1 MEGKSVVRGISNPKV
16 RNTSSKRAQCKAG
29 MKLKKNYDD
38 AKQTVIS
45 VCIDLL
51 HLDHNHE
58 FFKKDTKKDQLQYN
72 KTHDP
77 EYMEFISSMQE
88 SRIPQHCIMD
98 YVSEMHGGPESVP
111 VTAQDMYNL

>member
-1 MEGKSVVRGISNPKV
+1 VVRGISNPKV
-16 RNTSSKRAQCKAG
+16 RNTSSNRTQCKAG
-29 MKLKKNYDD
+29 MKLKKFMMMTKRQLY
-38 AKQTVIS
+38 Q
-45 VCIDLL
+45 CILICCTWIIIM
-51 HLDHNHE
+51 N
-58 FFKKDTKKDQLQYN
+58 FFKKDTEKIQLQCN

-98 YVSEMHGGPESVP
+98 YVSEMHSGPESVP